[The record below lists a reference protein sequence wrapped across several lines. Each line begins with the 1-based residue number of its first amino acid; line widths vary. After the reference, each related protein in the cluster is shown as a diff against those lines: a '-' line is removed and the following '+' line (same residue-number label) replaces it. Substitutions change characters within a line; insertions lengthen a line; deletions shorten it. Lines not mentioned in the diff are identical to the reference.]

1 MAARDH
7 YANQKIDV
15 DELIKTHS
23 DLVRKI
29 AWQIHGRT
37 RHTTEIEDVMQVGFT
52 GLVNAAQQYTRK
64 EGATFG
70 TYASIRIKGAII
82 DYLRKSS
89 NLCRTT
95 IQMKKLYNKAQA
107 ELQIRLMRQP
117 NISELSVAMG
127 MSETE
132 LQEWEHAFQASTH
145 DSLDSVYDQYS
156 IWYASDENSPEENL
170 NQNQLQ
176 ELLKL
181 ALHDLSEKEALVV
194 QLYYVEELNV
204 FEIAAV
210 LEVST
215 GRISQI
221 KKSAIANL
229 RSYISKS
236 QQID

>member
-1 MAARDH
+1 MCIRD
-7 YANQKIDV
+7 
-15 DELIKTHS
+15 
-23 DLVRKI
+23 R
-29 AWQIHGRT
+29 
-37 RHTTEIEDVMQVGFT
+37 
-52 GLVNAAQQYTRK
+52 
-64 EGATFG
+64 
-70 TYASIRIKGAII
+70 
-82 DYLRKSS
+82 
-89 NLCRTT
+89 
-95 IQMKKLYNKAQA
+95 
-107 ELQIRLMRQP
+107 
-117 NISELSVAMG
+117 
-127 MSETE
+127 
-132 LQEWEHAFQASTH
+132 
-145 DSLDSVYDQYS
+145 LDSVYDQYS

-181 ALHDLSEKEALVV
+181 ALHDLSKKEALVV

-236 QQID
+236 QHID